1 MRRLGVTQVRAA
13 FGVLAAVSLI
23 AAAGCGSS
31 GDKGSGGAAAA
42 TGASTTA
49 SGSGFDMAAVKA
61 RVSGYE
67 KGPTEYAGPTDP
79 VKTAKGIEL
88 ATIPCSGAIRGC
100 VRPVEEAGRLAKQL
114 GWRVRSY
121 DGKGTPKD
129 NNNAVQQAVAGGAD
143 VILTGGV
150 DPSFISAG
158 LQAARAKGV
167 IVGSMSQGVGPSPT
181 GYAFDIGADY
191 TLLGQQIGDFVVA
204 DSDGKADYLPFNDKS
219 YASTVAF
226 VNASIESVKACP
238 SCTVEK
244 TQFFVGTDIAKGL
257 GPRLID
263 LLRQN
268 QKIDY
273 VMGSYDPAAT
283 AMVPAIANAGLKSR
297 VKVVGGLGNQQNLEY
312 VKANNIQVADAGFDN
327 TYMAYMAIYQV
338 NRLLAKQPL
347 WKTPGET
354 RPAYMYSG
362 KVPIKLFTTSS
373 PPAQT
378 SDYVA
383 TDTLDYPAKMRPLLG
398 LSGSGN

>member
-13 FGVLAAVSLI
+13 IGVLAAVSLI

-31 GDKGSGGAAAA
+31 DDGSDSSGAAA

-49 SGSGFDMAAVKA
+49 SDSGFDMAAVKA
-61 RVSGYE
+61 RVAGYE
-67 KGPTEYAGPTDP
+67 KGPTKYEGPTEP
-79 VKTAKGIEL
+79 VTVAKGIHL

-100 VRPVEEAGRLAKQL
+100 VRPVEEAGKLAKQL
-114 GWRVRSY
+114 GWSVRSY

-150 DPSFISAG
+150 DPTFISAG

-167 IVGSMSQGVGPSPT
+167 LVASMSQGVAPSDK
-181 GYAFDIGADY
+181 GYKFDIGADY

-219 YASTVAF
+219 YSSTVAF

-238 SCTVEK
+238 TCKVED

-268 QKIDY
+268 SKIDY

-347 WKTPGET
+347 WKVPGET
-354 RPAYMYSG
+354 REEYAYSG
-362 KVPIKLFTTSS
+362 KVPIKLFTTTS
-373 PPAQT
+373 PPATT

-398 LSGSGN
+398 LSGN